1 MQAIRILIVDD
12 HPVVRNGIRAILSTE
27 ADFEVVGEAGDGR
40 EAIAA
45 FKAHAPDV
53 VLMDLKMPKM
63 EGRDAIAAIL
73 RQYPEA
79 RIVVLTTFDGDEDIH
94 RALQL
99 GAMGYV
105 LKDAVGTE
113 IVAAVRAAHAGKRHV
128 STDAAKQLAE
138 RPMGRDL
145 TDREL
150 QVLEGIAKGR
160 SNKEIGDELSI
171 SEATVKSHVNAI
183 LAKLEANDRT
193 HAAMIAMK
201 RGLIR

>member
-1 MQAIRILIVDD
+1 MIRILIVDD
-12 HPVVRNGIRAILSTE
+12 HPVVRDGIRAILSTE
-27 ADFEVVGEAGDGR
+27 ADFEVVGEVGDGR

-53 VLMDLKMPKM
+53 VLMDLKMPRM
-63 EGRDAIAAIL
+63 DGPDAIAAIL
-73 RQYPEA
+73 RSSSVA
-79 RIVVLTTFDGDEDIH
+79 RIVVLTTYDGDEEIH
-94 RALQL
+94 RALTL

-105 LKDAVGTE
+105 LKDAAGSE
-113 IVAAVRAAHAGKRHV
+113 IVAAVRAAHAGKKHV
-128 STDAAKQLAE
+128 STDAASILAE
-138 RPMGRDL
+138 RPIGRDL
-145 TDREL
+145 TEREV

-160 SNKEIGDELSI
+160 SNKEIGDDLSI

-193 HAAMIAMK
+193 HAAMIALK

>member
-1 MQAIRILIVDD
+1 VIRILIVDD
-12 HPVVRNGIRAILSTE
+12 HPVVRDGIRAILSTE

-53 VLMDLKMPKM
+53 VLMDLKMPRM
-63 EGRDAIAAIL
+63 DGPAAIAAIL
-73 RQYPEA
+73 RSSSVA
-79 RIVVLTTFDGDEDIH
+79 RIVVLTTYDGDEEIH
-94 RALQL
+94 SALTL

-105 LKDAVGTE
+105 LKDAAGSE
-113 IVAAVRAAHAGKRHV
+113 IVAAVRAAHAGKKHV
-128 STDAAKQLAE
+128 SADAASILAE
-138 RPMGRDL
+138 RPIGRDL
-145 TDREL
+145 TEREV

-160 SNKEIGDELSI
+160 SNKEIGHDLSI
-171 SEATVKSHVNAI
+171 SEATVKSHVNSI

-193 HAAMIAMK
+193 HAAMIALK

>member
-1 MQAIRILIVDD
+1 MIRILIVDD
-12 HPVVRNGIRAILSTE
+12 HPVVRDGIRAILSTE

-40 EAIAA
+40 EALAA

-53 VLMDLKMPKM
+53 VLMDLKMPRM
-63 EGRDAIAAIL
+63 DGPDAIAAIL
-73 RQYPEA
+73 RSSSVA
-79 RIVVLTTFDGDEDIH
+79 RIVVLTTYDGDEEIH
-94 RALQL
+94 RALTL

-105 LKDAVGTE
+105 LKDAAGSE
-113 IVAAVRAAHAGKRHV
+113 IVAAVRAAHAGKKHV
-128 STDAAKQLAE
+128 SADAASILAE
-138 RPMGRDL
+138 RPIGRDL
-145 TDREL
+145 TEREV

-160 SNKEIGDELSI
+160 SNKEIGDDLSI

-193 HAAMIAMK
+193 HAAMIALK

>member
-1 MQAIRILIVDD
+1 MTRILIVDA

-63 EGRDAIAAIL
+63 EGPDAIAAIV

-94 RALQL
+94 RALSL
-99 GAMGYV
+99 GALGYV
-105 LKDAVGTE
+105 LKDAAGSE

-128 STDAAKQLAE
+128 SADAAKSLAE
-138 RPMGRDL
+138 RPMGRDV
-145 TDREL
+145 TDREI
-150 QVLEGIAKGR
+150 QVLEGIARGK

-183 LAKLEANDRT
+183 LSKLEANDRT
-193 HAAMIAMK
+193 HAAMIALK